1 MSFCKRRSLL
11 TKSCPNCVKMGCA
24 SVFWSGVRE
33 AYDRRERVIGED
45 RMRQIER
52 MIYLSVFDEKWK
64 EHLRE
69 MDDLKEG
76 IGLRGYGQKNPLIEY
91 KREGY
96 EMFVALLEDI
106 NRETLRL
113 LFRISVEETP
123 TQRRVPQRLS
133 LQHQDATGMGF
144 AGMPEPGAAQDE
156 LTANSSE
163 GGDGPKKRPVR
174 VEKKVGRN
182 EPCSCGSGKKY
193 KHCHGRN

>member
-1 MSFCKRRSLL
+1 MNDLRNVFLQHPSYPIR
-11 TKSCPNCVKMGCA
+11 CPNA
-24 SVFWSGVRE
+24 RSGLRDRVLRGIRE

-113 LFRISVEETP
+113 LFRISIEETP
-123 TQRRVPQRLS
+123 AQPRPRSPHAYHWNTAMPREWALPTCPNQVPK
-133 LQHQDATGMGF
+133 
-144 AGMPEPGAAQDE
+144 
-156 LTANSSE
+156 N
-163 GGDGPKKRPVR
+163 
-174 VEKKVGRN
+174 
-182 EPCSCGSGKKY
+182 
-193 KHCHGRN
+193 